1 LTDTRDD
8 AAAGRRPSRPLSG
21 GRDPVV
27 RWLGYAAAI
36 LAVVVLMMLVY
47 VLYTGLTPKTA
58 RTVVE
63 QRMMTLE
70 AATRD
75 DPKNVRAWA
84 DYARVLTSAGRYAE
98 ARGVITRGRE
108 AVGAASAGLLIE
120 EGRLEVGQ
128 ARWEEAVKVLEQ
140 AAKLAE
146 ADRKKRQAEMAA
158 KDVAAKAPAPELIEA
173 QVLLGG
179 AYAALKRWDSA
190 IDSYTVALRE
200 QGNMADVLAER
211 GKAYA
216 ATSKYSEARKDFEAA
231 LAFIPDYQPALDGL
245 ARLKAVGK

>member
-1 LTDTRDD
+1 
-8 AAAGRRPSRPLSG
+8 
-21 GRDPVV
+21 
-27 RWLGYAAAI
+27 
-36 LAVVVLMMLVY
+36 VVLSMLVY

-75 DPKNVRAWA
+75 NPKSVRAWG

-98 ARGVITRGRE
+98 ARGVIKRGRE
-108 AVGAASAGLLIE
+108 SVGASSTGLLIE
-120 EGRLEVGQ
+120 EGRVDVAQ
-128 ARWEEAVKVLEQ
+128 ARWETAVKVLEQ
-140 AAKLAE
+140 AAKMAE
-146 ADRKKRQAEMAA
+146 ADLKKKQAEMAA
-158 KDVAAKAPAPELIEA
+158 KSVVAKVPAPELVEA
-173 QVLLGG
+173 EVLLGG
-179 AYAALKRWDSA
+179 AYAALKRWDRA

-200 QGNMADVLAER
+200 QDNMADVLTER

-216 ATSKYSEARKDFEAA
+216 ATSKYSEARKDFEAS

-245 ARLKAVGK
+245 AQLKAVGK